1 MIETPFSTI
10 SMSVDF
16 QSPANGSLTET
27 SNGCGHLEEE
37 AFGDIEG
44 FPGGGH

>member
-1 MIETPFSTI
+1 MGVREVRRLRGETGRA
-10 SMSVDF
+10 MW
-16 QSPANGSLTET
+16 
-27 SNGCGHLEEE
+27 CGPLEEE